1 MIFLK
6 LNILGE
12 SDKITLS
19 MRLPQDSGLIEK
31 IMRRAKDEGYISNL
45 DFDMETTEEND
56 SKAEDDIEY

>member
-56 SKAEDDIEY
+56 SKDEDDIEY